1 MSLKWTGKR
10 PAVIGS
16 DIVSRAERA
25 RAGVLALGQVSAAR
39 MEANAKAGAP
49 WHDRTGNARQGLTG
63 SAEVDGDHVRVAI
76 AHTMAYGPFLELG
89 TYKMAAE
96 PILVPTQQEEAPQL
110 ISDAAKVVGALL

>member
-1 MSLKWTGKR
+1 
-10 PAVIGS
+10 
-16 DIVSRAERA
+16 
-25 RAGVLALGQVSAAR
+25 

-63 SAEVDGDHVRVAI
+63 SAEADGDHVRVAI

-89 TYKMAAE
+89 TSKMAAY

-110 ISDAAKVVGALL
+110 ISDAAKVVRELL

>member
-1 MSLKWTGKR
+1 MSLKWGGKR

-16 DIVSRAERA
+16 DVVSRADRA

-39 MEANAKAGAP
+39 MEATAKSGAP

-63 SAEVDGDHVRVAI
+63 SAEADGDHVRVAI

-89 TYKMAAE
+89 TVHMSAR
-96 PILVPTQQEEAPQL
+96 PILVPVQQQEAPQL
-110 ISDAAKVVGALL
+110 IADAAKVVGELL